1 MKSSPALITTALVAA
16 LVLHASAATAADGSV
31 TITSPADG
39 ATLDAMDEN
48 VLAYEVVPGPRG
60 DHVHVYVDDAEVG
73 ILRQLTGSYTLPA
86 LEAGEREICIRVVNR
101 AHTPVGVDGCVTV
114 TAD

>member
-1 MKSSPALITTALVAA
+1 MKNRLALGIITTLAA
-16 LVLHASAATAADGSV
+16 LSVTAVADDGSV

-39 ATLDAMDEN
+39 ATLAATDPHEL
-48 VLAYEVVPGPRG
+48 VYEVVTGPRG

-86 LEAGEREICIRVVNR
+86 LAAGEREICIRVVNR
-101 AHTPVGVDGCVTV
+101 AHVPVGVDGCIKVTV
-114 TAD
+114 E